1 MGKSMN
7 KNECEI
13 FSSNE
18 NIKKAL
24 VDNNLISA
32 NQKLL
37 TLKFSV
43 LNIRLGIKTF
53 KKLYRQKMD
62 FIIENKSDVI
72 FLHLYWN

>member
-1 MGKSMN
+1 MK

-53 KKLYRQKMD
+53 KKLYRQKMN
-62 FIIENKSDVI
+62 FIVENKSDVI
-72 FLHLYWN
+72 FPQAECKKQ

>member
-1 MGKSMN
+1 MN

-53 KKLYRQKMD
+53 KKLYRQKMNC
-62 FIIENKSDVI
+62 IIENKSDVI
-72 FLHLYWN
+72 FLYLYWN

>member
-1 MGKSMN
+1 MN

-13 FSSNE
+13 FCSHES
-18 NIKKAL
+18 IKKTL

-32 NQKLL
+32 NQQLL
-37 TLKFSV
+37 TLKFPISS
-43 LNIRLGIKTF
+43 IGLGIKTF
-53 KKLYRQKMD
+53 KKLYRQRMN